1 VIAAHYLDA
10 YEAARDDAD
19 AGKLRAQ
26 ALDTLRRAARRSETV
41 GAPEAAERAYRT
53 AIELADDDAE
63 RLRLTEAAGDMALR
77 AARYEESIELFQAVR
92 TSLNKAGREREAAR
106 LAAPIGR
113 AVGYLGRN
121 DEAIA
126 LMEDALTLLGPDEI
140 DPAVAEINATLASVL
155 TFSGEIEKAKDP
167 LERAL
172 QGASALGRPEI
183 LCEALINRG
192 IHCNFTGR
200 HEEGLVLFEGAI
212 KIAGLHN
219 LTRLR
224 VRAELNAADQSLRAG
239 LPDMVDRSRNS
250 LRLTRQLGDRGQEAV
265 ATGNVMLALLL
276 TGEWDEVEELGR
288 SADYSLPDNEFLL
301 NRLASLRAMRG
312 EVELARRTQSQTEAW
327 ASTLAYEARMLQHA
341 TEGMVTL
348 VEGRPADAFER
359 LSSMIQEALSVE
371 GPNSEGLRMGWPDA
385 IDAAVEIG
393 KLDEA
398 AELCRLVEERPP
410 GHVGPYLRAQ
420 IARARALIAAAR
432 GEREG
437 AEQGLLEAVD
447 NFRALGYP
455 YWLARAQ
462 TDLAAWLIDAGRGA
476 EAAPLLED
484 AIAVFEELRAAP
496 ALARAVELQTG
507 QPAAQALGA

>member
-1 VIAAHYLDA
+1 
-10 YEAARDDAD
+10 
-19 AGKLRAQ
+19 
-26 ALDTLRRAARRSETV
+26 
-41 GAPEAAERAYRT
+41 
-53 AIELADDDAE
+53 
-63 RLRLTEAAGDMALR
+63 
-77 AARYEESIELFQAVR
+77 
-92 TSLNKAGREREAAR
+92 
-106 LAAPIGR
+106 
-113 AVGYLGRN
+113 
-121 DEAIA
+121 
-126 LMEDALTLLGPDEI
+126 
-140 DPAVAEINATLASVL
+140 
-155 TFSGEIEKAKDP
+155 
-167 LERAL
+167 
-172 QGASALGRPEI
+172 
-183 LCEALINRG
+183 
-192 IHCNFTGR
+192 
-200 HEEGLVLFEGAI
+200 
-212 KIAGLHN
+212 
-219 LTRLR
+219 
-224 VRAELNAADQSLRAG
+224 
-239 LPDMVDRSRNS
+239 
-250 LRLTRQLGDRGQEAV
+250 
-265 ATGNVMLALLL
+265 
-276 TGEWDEVEELGR
+276 
-288 SADYSLPDNEFLL
+288 
-301 NRLASLRAMRG
+301 MRG

-398 AELCRLVEERPP
+398 AELCRVVEERPP

-420 IARARALIAAAR
+420 VARARALIAAAR